1 MSWSR
6 LLLAAA
12 LCLAALPA
20 AAQDQFEEVRDWLG
34 RMAES
39 MREQDYQGTFIYVR
53 GDDVETIQLTHALV
67 DGVLQERLVAV
78 SGPPREILRSG
89 DQVSRS
95 VNAQGDADASPAL
108 TGTVFPEFSVE
119 MLNRAREQYVFE
131 LAGSGRIA
139 GHEGQKITITPR
151 DGYRY
156 GYELWLER
164 QSALLLRWV
173 LYDANRRAL
182 AKLMFTD
189 LATGDAVDK
198 SRLAGAD
205 DSQLVPV
212 AAPAPS
218 VDATGEPSGLPGGM
232 DLPPGFELAAHSR
245 DPEAAGDQHLV
256 FSDGLASV
264 SIYIDQSRLDDVP
277 NGLVRMGTTNAWSAR
292 SDRQRVTAVGEV
304 PPVTLKRFGTAFL
317 KNPIE

>member
-1 MSWSR
+1 MMGSR
-6 LLLAAA
+6 LLLAGA

-20 AAQDQFEEVRDWLG
+20 TAQDQFEEVRDWLG

-53 GDDVETIQLTHALV
+53 GDDVETIQMTHALV

-78 SGPPREILRSG
+78 SGPPREIVRSG
-89 DQVSRS
+89 DRVSRS
-95 VNAQGDADASPAL
+95 VHGPGEAEASPAL

-119 MLNRAREQYVFE
+119 MLDRARDRYVFE
-131 LAGSGRIA
+131 LAGGGRIA

-198 SRLAGAD
+198 SRLDGARD
-205 DSQLVPV
+205 TPLVPV

-218 VDATGEPSGLPGGM
+218 LAATSGAGELLTGM

-245 DPEAAGDQHLV
+245 DPGAAGDQHLV

-277 NGLVRMGTTNAWSAR
+277 DGLVRMGTTNAWSRR
-292 SDRQRVTAVGEV
+292 SDRHRVTAVGEV
-304 PPVTLKRFGTAFL
+304 PPVTLKRFGMAFL
-317 KNPIE
+317 KSPID